1 MEIELT
7 GIDLDA
13 DVYDVR
19 KAVATVLHGPDLYDP
34 NDRENRGR
42 VPNFQVVLGMCPAGH
57 LHNGTASLY
66 VGSKLGRRF
75 IRWNRQ
81 SDENNIVVKE
91 YPLKVLRFSNSVPL
105 HVKQVLEKG
114 LYVDPEQERHH
125 SQIGE
130 QARLVRLRIAKAQFG
145 VWCKPSNTRTQR
157 RAFSVEYE
165 RDFLSSSA
173 AYLNVVYEQ
182 KLIHIDVSTTLILSQ
197 L

>member
-19 KAVATVLHGPDLYDP
+19 KAVATVLHSPDLYDP

-57 LHNGTASLY
+57 LHNGNAYLR
-66 VGSKLGRRF
+66 VGSKLGRRL

-81 SDENNIVVKE
+81 SDENNIVVKGCH
-91 YPLKVLRFSNSVPL
+91 LKVLRFSNSVPL
-105 HVKQVLEKG
+105 DVKQVVEKG
-114 LYVDPEQERHH
+114 LYIDPEQERQQ
-125 SQIGE
+125 SQIEE
-130 QARLVRLRIAKAQFG
+130 QARLVRLRIAKVQFG
-145 VWCKPSNTRTQR
+145 VWCKPSNTRAQR

-165 RDFLSSSA
+165 RDFLSNSA
-173 AYLNVVYEQ
+173 AYINLVYEH
-182 KLIHIDVSTTLILSQ
+182 KLIQIDVSTTLLSQ
-197 L
+197 S